1 LHWKLSSLSLELG
14 EVDWLGCLYNDWR
27 EYVPGGAHMTS
38 ALEIVRKQMLLVI
51 LAVAVGLLCGVP
63 LGWATVRVVNTTPAV
78 MRPDLQE
85 DYMRMAIDS
94 FRVNRDPNLA
104 VKRWDSLGPAAPGM
118 FEKVQKDPGGI
129 DPVVIVAF
137 GQVIEAV
144 KGGNPTETGAPA
156 SAQSS
161 LPKTALVVG
170 AVFVLLLVVGALV
183 LFFGRRRPTSRARQ
197 ETAPPQREE
206 NTQAQPEPAKTNF
219 ESLGVA
225 PPITQNMT
233 TYVLGD
239 DLYDESF
246 SIDTPSGDF
255 LGEYGVGVSE
265 TIGVG
270 DPKKVTALEIWL
282 FDKNDIKTATKVLM
296 SAHAYGDAGIRG
308 RLEAKGELVAIAPQ
322 KQLMLET
329 ETLQLLATVV
339 DLQYGNGAM
348 PEMSYFERVTLELA
362 IWRKAEQT

>member
-1 LHWKLSSLSLELG
+1 MTNLNDLSRKPVVVGLIGAFLG
-14 EVDWLGCLYNDWR
+14 
-27 EYVPGGAHMTS
+27 
-38 ALEIVRKQMLLVI
+38 LVI
-51 LAVAVGLLCGVP
+51 GLV
-63 LGWATVRVVNTTPAV
+63 WAWTIQPVKFTNATPEV
-78 MRPDLQE
+78 LRPDLQE
-85 DYMRMAIDS
+85 DYLRMAIDS

-104 VKRWDSLGPAAPGM
+104 VQRWDNLGTAAAPM
-118 FEKVQKDPGGI
+118 FVEIQKNPQGI
-129 DPVVIVAF
+129 DPAVITAY
-137 GQVIEAV
+137 GQVIQAV
-144 KGGNPTETGAPA
+144 KGASPSNSTPANPPSA
-156 SAQSS
+156 SPVSGTTI
-161 LPKTALVVG
+161 LIG
-170 AVFVLLLVVGALV
+170 AVLVLLLVGGTGAAVFL
-183 LFFGRRRPTSRARQ
+183 RRLLTNRTSDEVTPGMQAT
-197 ETAPPQREE
+197 EINREAAK
-206 NTQAQPEPAKTNF
+206 NKTNF

-246 SIDTPSGDF
+246 SIDTASGDF

-296 SAHAYGDAGIRG
+296 SRHAYSDAGIRS
-308 RLEAKGELVAIAPQ
+308 RLEAKGELIQVEPQ
-322 KQLMLET
+322 KQIMLET

-348 PEMSYFERVTLELA
+348 PDDSYFERVTLELA
-362 IWRKAEQT
+362 IWRKSDQA